1 MKQLTQLW
9 RAGSPTIC
17 PLQGRVS
24 DIVQFKSEGLRTRG
38 TDGLSPRPSVKP
50 QEPGMA
56 G

>member
-1 MKQLTQLW
+1 MNQLTQLW
-9 RAGSPTIC
+9 RARSPTIS

-24 DIVQFKSEGLRTRG
+24 GIVQFKSEGLRTRG
-38 TDGLSPRPSVKP
+38 TDGLISRPSVKT